1 MPSRRTDID
10 KETSMDR
17 TWHQLGFTL
26 TAAIS
31 HVSLYMHRNEYSI
44 MLKLPSKSQCDFAKA
59 AEGSSFKLS
68 NSQMAS
74 SKTSFAR
81 KGSYLGTRTPSEMPH
96 LCSPPTLFVAARDR
110 HRSAHA
116 AKQVDVAAAQ
126 ALRRHRSFHRRNS
139 SLRWWSLLLLRRR
152 QCLSLRPPHS
162 SSLRCRGSRLP
173 NARVNHS
180 HAKYL
185 KHKIGCNGLFNS
197 TKLNDTGLL
206 TLSKAVSLAP
216 SAP

>member
-1 MPSRRTDID
+1 MTTWTITVVRPLVRHNWNIRFNRDQCLRHMTGNSKNLRSIQPSSG
-10 KETSMDR
+10 TS
-17 TWHQLGFTL
+17 TKQ
-26 TAAIS
+26 AIS
-31 HVSLYMHRNEYSI
+31 VCCKMQNASVL
-44 MLKLPSKSQCDFAKA
+44 QQ
-59 AEGSSFKLS
+59 GSSFKLS

-74 SKTSFAR
+74 SKTSFASTDGEISSQASRIPSVCTGR

-116 AKQVDVAAAQ
+116 AKLVDVAAAQ

-173 NARVNHS
+173 NARV
-180 HAKYL
+180 
-185 KHKIGCNGLFNS
+185 CE
-197 TKLNDTGLL
+197 
-206 TLSKAVSLAP
+206 
-216 SAP
+216 